1 MTWFDILKRKKKWPS
16 NAQKKNRNKSSPNKS
31 GGNVTPKK
39 YHEQPSAWTKSQPI
53 ETQKTKEETIN
64 WIKRNRGL
72 TLNGHNVLNEK
83 FKKIVNIAKNNIT
96 KEYNKPKPE
105 KTEKELEID
114 RMWEEWEHKQKLED
128 LKFGDEADDYHDSVD
143 FDQPLNEILNH
154 MDNLLVIR
162 PLTIYDENIT
172 TWDKTGSYSKKVW
185 QLKHENVYLFP
196 SSIDIFY
203 DDVIKHVEKVKPIL
217 QYLDS
222 SNNIHDIVVG
232 DLL

>member
-1 MTWFDILKRKKKWPS
+1 MTWFDFLKRKKKWPS

-96 KEYNKPKPE
+96 KRYNKLHMIEPE
-105 KTEKELEID
+105 KTENELENE
-114 RMWEEWEHKQKLED
+114 RMWEEYNAMQEED
-128 LKFGDEADDYHDSVD
+128 DGWLSENNRTSIFH
-143 FDQPLNEILNH
+143 QPLNELLNH

-172 TWDKTGSYSKKVW
+172 TWDETGSYSNKVW

-203 DDVIKHVEKVKPIL
+203 DDVIKHEEKVKLIL

-232 DLL
+232 DLV

>member
-96 KEYNKPKPE
+96 KRYNKLHMIEPE
-105 KTEKELEID
+105 KTENELENE
-114 RMWEEWEHKQKLED
+114 RMWEEYNAMQEED
-128 LKFGDEADDYHDSVD
+128 DGWLSENNRTSIFH
-143 FDQPLNEILNH
+143 QPLNELLNH

-172 TWDKTGSYSKKVW
+172 TWDETGSYSNKVW

-203 DDVIKHVEKVKPIL
+203 DDVIKHEEKVKLIL

-232 DLL
+232 DLV